1 MRKYLIAA
9 IAALTALCFTA
20 VAFGQGAAMDVAVK
34 KTKAGTKQKPKD
46 STLRLEIANEDFT
59 QTASR
64 IEIWLGKTV
73 ILDHRGAKK
82 KCSIATLS
90 SGGPSACPAAS
101 RIGKGSATARAGV
114 NLTRPPGQE
123 PPVLPFSLT
132 AFQTG
137 KKSIAFYLD
146 QTNGDIVAVAPGKLS
161 KASGKYGT
169 KIDVAIPEEP
179 AQQYPTG
186 VYNGLEKIDVTIG
199 STKKGKSVI
208 KTVGCTK
215 KKHNFKSTIHFVNN
229 PVPPKAAKVPATAT
243 SKCS

>member
-9 IAALTALCFTA
+9 VAALTALCFTA
-20 VAFGQGAAMDVAVK
+20 VAFGQGAALDVTVK
-34 KTKAGTKQKPKD
+34 KSKAGTKQKPKD
-46 STLRLEIANEDFT
+46 ATLRLEISNEDFT

-73 ILDHRGAKK
+73 ILDHRAAKK
-82 KCSIATLS
+82 KCSIGTLS
-90 SGGPSACPAAS
+90 SGGPSKCPAAS
-101 RIGKGSATARAGV
+101 RIGKGKATARAGV
-114 NLTRPPGQE
+114 NRSSN
-123 PPVLPFSLT
+123 PPVLPFDLT

-137 KKSIAFYLD
+137 KKSIAFYLK
-146 QTNGDIVAVAPGKLS
+146 QSNGNIVAVAPGKIS
-161 KASGKYGT
+161 KASGTYGT
-169 KIDVAIPEEP
+169 KIDVSIPAEP
-179 AQQYPTG
+179 AQQYPAG

-208 KTVGCTK
+208 KTVGCKK
-215 KKHNFKSTIHFVNN
+215 KKHNFKTTIHFVAN